1 MEELNGQEQHLDTV
15 REIFFKLDNRFNIVF
30 ANRKA
35 LQTWQKSKEE
45 AIGKNILEVH
55 PQSASTPLNGI
66 FEKSFSEQ
74 KKVIKEIAFPAEGTW
89 MLVNVNPT
97 IDGIVVLMV
106 DISKLV
112 SARKQD
118 GVPTSETKLAGNI
131 TEDSNELL
139 KATLESSLDSIQA
152 YKAMR
157 QPEGEIIDFVLIL
170 SNHQSLITAA
180 GNDQLILLSN
190 QYGNNNSEL
199 LKRFIEVTET
209 GIPQQFEFHD
219 LNTGE
224 EKWLFKSVVKMDD
237 GIVVTTADI
246 TQRKKAEVELN
257 KQHNILKQS
266 EELASTGSWEYNLK
280 TKEFTWSDGMY
291 ALFEIPKSTLIRPDI
306 YIDYAATEMD
316 AVIAKDVVKKI
327 QADPKSFD
335 HTMKLRVDGH
345 VKIIKIKSSPF
356 KNEASEIDRVLGV
369 DMDITDVKTAEKKI
383 EELNKILLFKN
394 RELAALNSELQT
406 LQSITSINYQET
418 LKQLYASLEYIITK
432 DAPLFSHN
440 SRGHLRR
447 SQAAIQRMQL
457 FTEDIVA
464 FSKIRID
471 ENLPEPISLNN
482 VMDQAIADMQEKIN
496 DHAITVHKSE
506 LPVINGYPPLLALL
520 FHHLLDNAIKFIEE
534 NNLSE
539 IKIEYEKVMEL
550 HPDHPNESPAPYHK
564 ITILDNGK
572 GFKQEEAENIFEM
585 FYKITE
591 KGKFRGS
598 GIGLAICKKIMDIH
612 QGFITAIGKPD
623 MGAAFHCYFPSQHA

>member
-1 MEELNGQEQHLDTV
+1 M
-15 REIFFKLDNRFNIVF
+15 
-30 ANRKA
+30 
-35 LQTWQKSKEE
+35 
-45 AIGKNILEVH
+45 
-55 PQSASTPLNGI
+55 
-66 FEKSFSEQ
+66 
-74 KKVIKEIAFPAEGTW
+74 
-89 MLVNVNPT
+89 
-97 IDGIVVLMV
+97 
-106 DISKLV
+106 
-112 SARKQD
+112 
-118 GVPTSETKLAGNI
+118 
-131 TEDSNELL
+131 
-139 KATLESSLDSIQA
+139 
-152 YKAMR
+152 
-157 QPEGEIIDFVLIL
+157 
-170 SNHQSLITAA
+170 
-180 GNDQLILLSN
+180 
-190 QYGNNNSEL
+190 
-199 LKRFIEVTET
+199 
-209 GIPQQFEFHD
+209 
-219 LNTGE
+219 
-224 EKWLFKSVVKMDD
+224 
-237 GIVVTTADI
+237 
-246 TQRKKAEVELN
+246 
-257 KQHNILKQS
+257 
-266 EELASTGSWEYNLK
+266 
-280 TKEFTWSDGMY
+280 
-291 ALFEIPKSTLIRPDI
+291 
-306 YIDYAATEMD
+306 
-316 AVIAKDVVKKI
+316 
-327 QADPKSFD
+327 
-335 HTMKLRVDGH
+335 
-345 VKIIKIKSSPF
+345 
-356 KNEASEIDRVLGV
+356 
-369 DMDITDVKTAEKKI
+369 
-383 EELNKILLFKN
+383 
-394 RELAALNSELQT
+394 NSELQT

-496 DHAITVHKSE
+496 DHAITVYKSE

-550 HPDHPNESPAPYHK
+550 HPDHPNEVPAHYHK